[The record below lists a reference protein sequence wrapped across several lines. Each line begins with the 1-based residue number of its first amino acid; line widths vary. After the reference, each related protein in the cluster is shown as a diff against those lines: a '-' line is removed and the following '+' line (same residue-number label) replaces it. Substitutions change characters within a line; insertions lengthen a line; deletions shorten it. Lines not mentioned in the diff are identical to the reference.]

1 MPHGSGQDE
10 DFQFAAR
17 HPIKARDRTIDMILF
32 AFHALGDGMLF
43 RRDLAG
49 SNPRDVRAADGMIE
63 EAFAPREIVYDDLGR
78 TQMLTP
84 TGETMCPP
92 LAVRLFG

>member
-1 MPHGSGQDE
+1 
-10 DFQFAAR
+10 
-17 HPIKARDRTIDMILF
+17 MILF
-32 AFHALGDGMLF
+32 AFHALGDGMPF

-49 SNPRDVRAADGMIE
+49 SDPRDLRTADNMIE
-63 EAFAPREIVYDDLGR
+63 KAFAPREIVHDDLGR

-84 TGETMCPP
+84 TGETMCLP